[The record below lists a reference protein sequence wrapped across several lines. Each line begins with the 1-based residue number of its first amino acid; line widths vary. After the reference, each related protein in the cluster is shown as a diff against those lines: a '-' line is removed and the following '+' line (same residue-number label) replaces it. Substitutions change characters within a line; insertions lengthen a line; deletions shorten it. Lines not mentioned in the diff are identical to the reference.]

1 MKTIL
6 FLATLSLSSAAF
18 AQTSPNKP
26 DQPIKPYNVLFIAV
40 DDLNDWIGCFGG
52 NSQAIT
58 PNLDRLAKEQAMVMN
73 KAYCASTVCCPSRS
87 AILTG
92 KRPSTTGIYG
102 NTQDLKK
109 APKAKDIV
117 TLPQYFAKNGYHT
130 LSTGKIFHKHPTSE
144 GMDEGQWAFQEFA
157 EGGGGNKGMLW
168 EESPSSALGE
178 KAAEKWKVLVLN
190 PSRR

>member
-1 MKTIL
+1 MKTL
-6 FLATLSLSSAAF
+6 LTAFLLALTSLEAAT
-18 AQTSPNKP
+18 KP
-26 DQPIKPYNVLFIAV
+26 NVLFIAV

-109 APKAKDIV
+109 APKAKDVV
-117 TLPQYFAKNGYHT
+117 TLPEYFAKNGYHT
-130 LSTGKIFHKHPTSE
+130 LSTGKIS
-144 GMDEGQWAFQEFA
+144 
-157 EGGGGNKGMLW
+157 N
-168 EESPSSALGE
+168 ALIFSHFD
-178 KAAEKWKVLVLN
+178 VT
-190 PSRR
+190 